1 MTKRAALILFALSVI
16 AVPQAATAERLAN
29 PIAIFSGLDKITGS
43 ITTFQVKVD
52 ETQQFGTL
60 AVRPR
65 VCYSRPP
72 EEEPKTTSFV
82 EVDEVEPDKAVHR
95 IFTGWM
101 LAESPGLNAVEHPV
115 YDVWLTGCLDPNAP
129 KPPVE
134 EPVDPGALEGPDLPK
149 DNE

>member
-1 MTKRAALILFALSVI
+1 MVML
-16 AVPQAATAERLAN
+16 AVSATAGAQPAAAERIAN

-115 YDVWLTGCLDPNAP
+115 YDVWLTGCLDPGAP

-134 EPVDPGALEGPDLPK
+134 EPVDPGALEAPDLPK

>member
-1 MTKRAALILFALSVI
+1 MTRRAAVIMVLSAI
-16 AVPQAATAERLAN
+16 AVPQPAAAERIAN
-29 PIAIFSGLDKITGS
+29 PIAIFSGLDKITGA
-43 ITTFQVKVD
+43 ITSFQVKVD

-60 AVRPR
+60 SVRPR

-115 YDVWLTGCLDPNAP
+115 YDVWLTGCLDPSAP
-129 KPPVE
+129 TPPVE
-134 EPVDPGALEGPDLPK
+134 QPVDPGALEAPDLPK

>member
-1 MTKRAALILFALSVI
+1 VTKRAALILFALSVI

-82 EVDEVEPDKAVHR
+82 EVDEVEPDKAAHR

-134 EPVDPGALEGPDLPK
+134 EPVDPGTLEGPDLPK